1 MSSPSPTRESRARA
15 SGPDLVVRHLEGLI
29 LDGDL
34 EPGDDLPSEAQIAEH
49 LDINRLTVREG
60 VRVLAARGLVDVQ
73 RGRRSTVAHPTAEPL
88 RAFFGAAV
96 RRDAHTLMELLELRL
111 AIEVSAASLAAARAT
126 DHERAA
132 IADAL
137 AQMRLHKHDG
147 PAYNAAD
154 LRFHALIATAS
165 GNRMFDLL
173 MEGMEEPLRAS
184 RLESLRA
191 HVATHGPEIDDLIAE
206 HEQIHDAI
214 VARDPLG
221 AAAAMRRH
229 LSQTG
234 EDLRVATSLPGDP
247 DAVRPGDLP

>member
-1 MSSPSPTRESRARA
+1 MPMTSRSPARA

-29 LDGDL
+29 LDGGL
-34 EPGDDLPSEAQIAEH
+34 EPGADLPSEAQVAEE

-60 VRVLAARGLVDVQ
+60 VKVLAARGLVDVR

-88 RAFFGAAV
+88 SAFFGAAV
-96 RRDAHTLMELLELRL
+96 RRDAHALMELLEVRL
-111 AIEVSAASLAAARAT
+111 AIEVSAASLAAVRAS
-126 DHERAA
+126 DDERAA

-137 AQMRLHKHDG
+137 EQMRIHKHDG
-147 PAYNAAD
+147 VAYNAAD

-173 MEGMEEPLRAS
+173 MDGMEEPLRAS

-191 HVATHGPEIDDLIAE
+191 HVATHGPQIDDLIAE

-214 VARDPLG
+214 VARDPHL

-234 EDLRVATSLPGDP
+234 VDLQVATRLPGGAAA
-247 DAVRPGDLP
+247 DAAGGAA